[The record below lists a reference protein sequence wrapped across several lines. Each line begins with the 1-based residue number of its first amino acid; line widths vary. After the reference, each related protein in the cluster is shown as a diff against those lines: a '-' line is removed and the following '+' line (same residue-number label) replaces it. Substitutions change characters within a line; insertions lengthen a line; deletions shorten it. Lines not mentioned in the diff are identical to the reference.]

1 MVRPAADRPAKF
13 TDQLTSESI
22 DMAPELGI
30 FSLILAFVLSLSQ
43 AFFGLT
49 GAWRGKPV
57 WMAVARPAVTGQF
70 VFVVMAFACL
80 VYSFVNNDFS
90 VLYVARNSN
99 SQLPLFYK
107 VAALWGAHEGSLLLW
122 ILILSIWS
130 VAVAA
135 FSRLL
140 PLSFSS
146 RVLGVMGLI
155 SGGFMLFTLWTS
167 NPFLRLS
174 PAAQDG
180 ADLNP
185 VLQDFALAI
194 HPPMLYTGYVG
205 FSVAFAFAIAAMLEG
220 RLDQTWAK
228 WTRPWTIFAWMFQTI
243 GIALGSWWA
252 YYELGWGGW
261 WFWDP
266 VENASFMPW
275 LVGTALIHSLSVTEK
290 RGIFK
295 SWTLLLAIFAF
306 SLSLVGTFLVRSG
319 VLVSVHSFATD
330 PTRGLYIL
338 AFLVVT
344 IGGSLTLYA
353 WRAPKLYAPGGFEL
367 YSREFFLLVNNVIL
381 VSVAGL
387 VLWGTLSPLVY
398 ELLGIGKISVGPPV
412 FAVMFLV
419 PVLPLMVFL
428 AIGMHSAWRR
438 GKLTVT
444 ADPLWW
450 LLGASVA
457 LAVAVQGLV
466 FGQFH
471 WIGLIGFSFGFWV
484 MASAL
489 LEPVRRWR
497 QKQTLTAAL
506 LGMCI
511 AHFGVGMFAIGA
523 SGVESYKIEKDVA
536 LKPGGSFA
544 IAGYDFRFVNA
555 ANVRGPNYDAVEA
568 LVEVTRD
575 GKPVATL
582 KPQKR
587 HFWVQQS
594 DNSQAAISVNWARDL
609 FVAMGNP
616 LGESAWSMRIQYKP
630 LVRYIWLGALVMAVG
645 GFVAATDRRYRV
657 RVPVASPDTVAAPP
671 NAEPK
676 AGIA

>member
-1 MVRPAADRPAKF
+1 
-13 TDQLTSESI
+13 
-22 DMAPELGI
+22 MAPELGQ
-30 FSLILAFVLSLSQ
+30 FALILAFCLSVSQ
-43 AFFGLT
+43 AFFGLA

-57 WMAVARPAVTGQF
+57 WMSVARPAVTGQF
-70 VFVVMAFACL
+70 VFVAVAFACL
-80 VYSFVNNDFS
+80 VYCFVNYDFS
-90 VLYVARNSN
+90 VKYVAHNSN
-99 SQLPLFYK
+99 SHLPLFYR

-122 ILILSIWS
+122 ISILAIWS

-135 FSRLL
+135 FSRQL
-140 PLSFSS
+140 PITFSS
-146 RVLGVMGLI
+146 RVLGVMGLV
-155 SGGFMLFTLWTS
+155 SGGFLLFTLWTS
-167 NPFLRLS
+167 NPFERLI

-220 RLDQTWAK
+220 RLDQAWAK
-228 WTRPWTIFAWMFQTI
+228 WTRPWTIFAWLFQTI

-319 VLVSVHSFATD
+319 VLVSVHSFASD

-338 AFLVVT
+338 AFLVLT

-353 WRAPKLYAPGGFEL
+353 WRAPKLYVPGGFEL
-367 YSREFFLLVNNVIL
+367 FSREFFLLVNNVIL
-381 VSVAGL
+381 VGVAGL

-398 ELLGIGKISVGPPV
+398 EVLGLGKISVGPPV

-419 PVLPLMVFL
+419 PVVPLMVFL
-428 AIGMHSAWRR
+428 AIGMHSSWRR
-438 GKLTVT
+438 GKLAIAPT
-444 ADPLWW
+444 PLWW
-450 LLGASVA
+450 MLGSALILAVLIQGVGFGTFHWVGLLG
-457 LAVAVQGLV
+457 L
-466 FGQFH
+466 
-471 WIGLIGFSFGFWV
+471 SFGIWIIF
-484 MASAL
+484 SAAL
-489 LEPVRRWR
+489 GPVRRWR
-497 QKQTLTAAL
+497 LGQPVTTAL
-506 LGMCI
+506 LGMAI
-511 AHFGVGMFAIGA
+511 AHLGVGLFAIGA

-555 ANVRGPNYDAVEA
+555 TDVRGPNYDAVEA
-568 LVEVTRD
+568 LVEVTRG
-575 GKPVATL
+575 GKPVAIL

-587 HFWVQQS
+587 HFWVQQT
-594 DNSQAAISVNWARDL
+594 DNSQAAISVNWSRDL
-609 FVAMGNP
+609 FVAMGNS
-616 LGESAWSMRIQYKP
+616 LGEGAWSMRIQYKP
-630 LVRYIWLGALVMAVG
+630 LVRYIWLGALVMALG
-645 GFVAATDRRYRV
+645 GFIAATDRRYRS
-657 RVPVASPDTVAAPP
+657 RVPAPVRDTVASPP
-671 NAEPK
+671 NPEPK
-676 AGIA
+676 LREA

>member
-1 MVRPAADRPAKF
+1 
-13 TDQLTSESI
+13 
-22 DMAPELGI
+22 MAPELGI
-30 FSLILAFVLSLSQ
+30 FALILAFVLSVAQ

-49 GAWRGKPV
+49 GAWRVNPT
-57 WMAVARPAVTGQF
+57 WMGVARPAVTGQF
-70 VFVVMAFACL
+70 VFVALAFACL
-80 VYSFVNNDFS
+80 VYAFLHNDFS

-99 SQLPLFYK
+99 SHLPVFYQI
-107 VAALWGAHEGSLLLW
+107 AAVWGAHEGSLLLW

-135 FSRLL
+135 FSRGL
-140 PLSFSS
+140 PLTFSS

-155 SGGFMLFTLWTS
+155 SAGFMLFTLWTS
-167 NPFLRLS
+167 DPFTRLI
-174 PAAQDG
+174 PAALDG

-205 FSVAFAFAIAAMLEG
+205 FSVAFAFACAAMLEG

-338 AFLVVT
+338 AFLVLT

-367 YSREFFLLVNNVIL
+367 FSREFFLLVNNVIL
-381 VSVAGL
+381 VAVAAL

-398 ELLGIGKISVGPPV
+398 EMLNIGKISVGPPV

-419 PVLPLMVFL
+419 PMFPLMIFL

-444 ADPLWW
+444 AKPLWW
-450 LLGASVA
+450 LGGAAVLLSVA
-457 LAVAVQGLV
+457 IQGIV
-466 FGQFH
+466 FREFH
-471 WIGLIGFSFGFWV
+471 IVGLMGFSFGFWV
-484 MASAL
+484 IFSSV
-489 LEPVRRWR
+489 LEPLRRWR
-497 QKQTLTAAL
+497 QKQTVGAAL
-506 LGMCI
+506 IGMCL
-511 AHFGVGMFAIGA
+511 AHLGVGMFAIGA

-536 LKPGGSFA
+536 LKPGGSFT
-544 IAGYDFRFVNA
+544 IAGYEFTFVNA
-555 ANVRGPNYDAVEA
+555 ANVTGPNYDAVEA
-568 LVEVTRD
+568 TVTVTHD
-575 GKPVATL
+575 GHPVTVL

-587 HFWVQQS
+587 HFWVQQT
-594 DNSQAAISVNWARDL
+594 DNSKAAISVNWARDL

-616 LGESAWSMRIQYKP
+616 LGENAWSMRIQYKP
-630 LVRYIWLGALVMAVG
+630 LVRYIWLGAIVMALG
-645 GFVAATDRRYRV
+645 GLLAATDRRYRLK
-657 RVPVASPDTVAAPP
+657 VPADAPQP
-671 NAEPK
+671 SVTPPPGRAEL
-676 AGIA
+676 GIV

>member
-1 MVRPAADRPAKF
+1 
-13 TDQLTSESI
+13 
-22 DMAPELGI
+22 MAPELGI
-30 FSLILAFVLSLSQ
+30 FALILAFVLSLSQ
-43 AFFGLT
+43 AFFGLA
-49 GAWRGKPV
+49 GAWKGNAD

-70 VFVVMAFACL
+70 VFVATAFGCL
-80 VYSFVNNDFS
+80 VYAFVHDDFS
-90 VLYVARNSN
+90 VAYVAHNSN
-99 SQLPLFYK
+99 SHLPLFYQ
-107 VAALWGAHEGSLLLW
+107 VAAVWGAHEGSLLLW
-122 ILILSIWS
+122 ILILAIWS

-135 FSRLL
+135 FSRAL
-140 PLSFSS
+140 PLTFSS

-167 NPFLRLS
+167 NPFLRLI
-174 PAAQDG
+174 PAWQDG

-205 FSVAFAFAIAAMLEG
+205 FSVAFAFACAAMLEG

-338 AFLVVT
+338 AFLVIT

-353 WRAPKLYAPGGFEL
+353 WRAPKLYAPGGFEFF
-367 YSREFFLLVNNVIL
+367 SREFFLLVNNVIL

-419 PVLPLMVFL
+419 PMLPLMVFL
-428 AIGMHSAWRR
+428 AIGMHSTWKRA
-438 GKLTVT
+438 KLTV
-444 ADPLWW
+444 AAKPLWW
-450 LLGASVA
+450 MGAAAILLSVA
-457 LAVAVQGLV
+457 IQGLV
-466 FGQFH
+466 FREFH
-471 WIGLIGFSFGFWV
+471 AIGLIGFSFGFWIIL
-484 MASAL
+484 SSL
-489 LEPVRRWR
+489 LEPVRRLR
-497 QKQTLTAAL
+497 QRQTLGAAL
-506 LGMCI
+506 LGMSI
-511 AHFGVGMFAIGA
+511 AHLGVGVFAIGA

-544 IAGYDFRFVNA
+544 IAGYDFKFLA
-555 ANVRGPNYDAVEA
+555 AADVRGPNYDAVQA
-568 LVEVTRD
+568 AVQVRHGGRLIT
-575 GKPVATL
+575 TL
-582 KPQKR
+582 FPQKR
-587 HFWVQQS
+587 HFWVQQT
-594 DNSQAAISVNWARDL
+594 DNSQAAISVSWARDL

-616 LGESAWSMRIQYKP
+616 LGENAWSMRIQYKP
-630 LVRYIWLGALVMAVG
+630 LVRYIWLGAIIMAIG
-645 GFVAATDRRYRV
+645 GLVAATDRRYRV
-657 RVPVASPDTVAAPP
+657 KVPATAPEK
-671 NAEPK
+671 AEPP
-676 AGIA
+676 AAQPQPGSA

>member
-1 MVRPAADRPAKF
+1 
-13 TDQLTSESI
+13 
-22 DMAPELGI
+22 MAPEFGV
-30 FSLILAFVLSLSQ
+30 FSLILAFCLSLSQ
-43 AFFGLT
+43 AFFGLV
-49 GAWRGKPV
+49 GAWRDKPTF
-57 WMAVARPAVTGQF
+57 MAVARPAVTGQF
-70 VFVVMAFACL
+70 VFVALAFGCL

-99 SQLPLFYK
+99 SHLPLFYQ
-107 VAALWGAHEGSLLLW
+107 VAAVWGAHEGSLLLW
-122 ILILSIWS
+122 ILILVIWS

-135 FSRLL
+135 FSRQL
-140 PLSFSS
+140 PQSFSS

-155 SGGFMLFTLWTS
+155 SAGFLLFTLWTS
-167 NPFLRLS
+167 NPFERLM

-194 HPPMLYTGYVG
+194 HPPMLYMGYVG
-205 FSVAFAFAIAAMLEG
+205 FSVAFAFACAAMLEG

-228 WTRPWTIFAWMFQTI
+228 WTRPWTLFAWMFQTI
-243 GIALGSWWA
+243 GITLGSWWA

-275 LVGTALIHSLSVTEK
+275 LVGTALVHSLSVTEK

-319 VLVSVHSFATD
+319 VIVSVHSFATD

-367 YSREFFLLVNNVIL
+367 FSREFFLLVNNVIL
-381 VSVAGL
+381 VSVAFL

-419 PVLPLMVFL
+419 PMVPLMAFL
-428 AIGMHSAWRR
+428 AVGMHSAWRR
-438 GKLTVT
+438 GKLKLS
-444 ADPLWW
+444 AAPLWW
-450 LLGASVA
+450 LLA
-457 LAVAVQGLV
+457 LALVLALLIQRVGFGSMHWVGLLGST
-466 FGQFH
+466 FGL
-471 WIGLIGFSFGFWV
+471 WIMF
-484 MASAL
+484 SAL
-489 LEPVRRWR
+489 LEPVQRLR
-497 QKQTLTAAL
+497 QGAKLGTAL
-506 LGMCI
+506 LGMTI
-511 AHFGVGMFAIGA
+511 AHFGVGLFAIGA

-536 LKPGGSFA
+536 LKPGSSFA

-555 ANVRGPNYDAVEA
+555 VNVRGPNYDAVEA
-568 LVEVTRD
+568 LVDVTRD
-575 GKPVATL
+575 GKPVAVL

-587 HFWVQQS
+587 HFWVQQT
-594 DNSQAAISVNWARDL
+594 DNSQAAISVNWSRDL

-616 LGESAWSMRIQYKP
+616 LGDGAWSMRIQYKP
-630 LVRYIWLGALVMAVG
+630 LVRYIWLGALVMAFG
-645 GFVAATDRRYRV
+645 GLVAATDRRYRS
-657 RVPVASPDTVAAPP
+657 RVPVAAVSSAAPP
-671 NAEPK
+671 PLKPPPKPEPALK
-676 AGIA
+676 EV

>member
-1 MVRPAADRPAKF
+1 
-13 TDQLTSESI
+13 
-22 DMAPELGI
+22 MAPELGI

-49 GAWRGKPV
+49 GAWRGKPL

-70 VFVVMAFACL
+70 VFVIMAFACL
-80 VYSFVNNDFS
+80 VYCFVHNDFS

-135 FSRLL
+135 FSRQL

-167 NPFLRLS
+167 NPFLRLI
-174 PAAQDG
+174 PAATDG

-444 ADPLWW
+444 ANPLWW
-450 LLGASVA
+450 LLGASVL
-457 LAVAVQGLV
+457 LAVAIQGLV
-466 FGQFH
+466 FGGFH
-471 WIGLIGFSFGFWV
+471 VVGLVGFSFGFWV
-484 MASAL
+484 IFSSL
-489 LEPVRRWR
+489 LEPLRRLR

-544 IAGYDFRFVNA
+544 IAGYDFKFVDA
-555 ANVRGPNYDAVEA
+555 VNVRGPNYDAVEA
-568 LVEVTRD
+568 LVEVTRG

-587 HFWVQQS
+587 HFWVQQT

-616 LGESAWSMRIQYKP
+616 LGANAWSMRIQYKP
-630 LVRYIWLGALVMAVG
+630 LVRYIWLGALVMAIG
-645 GFVAATDRRYRV
+645 GFIAATDRRYRV
-657 RVPVASPDTVAAPP
+657 RVAVTSPDKAAAPP
-671 NAEPK
+671 PRQAQP
-676 AGIA
+676 GIA

>member
-1 MVRPAADRPAKF
+1 M
-13 TDQLTSESI
+13 
-22 DMAPELGI
+22 
-30 FSLILAFVLSLSQ
+30 
-43 AFFGLT
+43 
-49 GAWRGKPV
+49 
-57 WMAVARPAVTGQF
+57 ARPAVTGQF

-99 SQLPLFYK
+99 SHLPLFYK

-135 FSRLL
+135 FSRQL
-140 PLSFSS
+140 PVSFSS

-167 NPFLRLS
+167 NPFLRLI

-205 FSVAFAFAIAAMLEG
+205 FSVAFAFACAAMLEG

-228 WTRPWTIFAWMFQTI
+228 WTRPWTIFAWLFQTI

-338 AFLVVT
+338 AFLVLT

-353 WRAPKLYAPGGFEL
+353 WRAPKLYVAGGFEL
-367 YSREFFLLVNNVIL
+367 FSREFFLLVNNVIL

-419 PVLPLMVFL
+419 PMLPLMVFL
-428 AIGMHSAWRR
+428 PSACIRS
-438 GKLTVT
+438 GGAASSPST
-444 ADPLWW
+444 AKPLWW
-450 LLGASVA
+450 LLGVA
-457 LAVAVQGLV
+457 AVLAVGDPGLV
-466 FGQFH
+466 FGEFH
-471 WIGLIGFSFGFWV
+471 WVGIDRLQLR
-484 MASAL
+484 L
-489 LEPVRRWR
+489 LDHFFR
-497 QKQTLTAAL
+497 AARAA
-506 LGMCI
+506 C
-511 AHFGVGMFAIGA
+511 AAGA
-523 SGVESYKIEKDVA
+523 RSR
-536 LKPGGSFA
+536 P
-544 IAGYDFRFVNA
+544 
-555 ANVRGPNYDAVEA
+555 
-568 LVEVTRD
+568 
-575 GKPVATL
+575 
-582 KPQKR
+582 
-587 HFWVQQS
+587 
-594 DNSQAAISVNWARDL
+594 
-609 FVAMGNP
+609 
-616 LGESAWSMRIQYKP
+616 
-630 LVRYIWLGALVMAVG
+630 
-645 GFVAATDRRYRV
+645 
-657 RVPVASPDTVAAPP
+657 
-671 NAEPK
+671 
-676 AGIA
+676 

>member
-1 MVRPAADRPAKF
+1 
-13 TDQLTSESI
+13 
-22 DMAPELGI
+22 MAPELGI

-49 GAWRGKPV
+49 GAWRGKTV
-57 WMAVARPAVTGQF
+57 WMSVARPAVTGQF
-70 VFVVMAFACL
+70 VFVVLAFACL
-80 VYSFVNNDFS
+80 VYSFVHNDFS

-135 FSRLL
+135 FSRQL
-140 PLSFSS
+140 PVGFSS

-167 NPFLRLS
+167 NPFLRLI
-174 PAAQDG
+174 PAASDG

-220 RLDQTWAK
+220 RLDQAWAK
-228 WTRPWTIFAWMFQTI
+228 WTRPWTIFAWLFQTI

-338 AFLVVT
+338 AFLVLT

-353 WRAPKLYAPGGFEL
+353 WRAPKLYAAGGFEL
-367 YSREFFLLVNNVIL
+367 FSREFFLLVNNVIL
-381 VSVAGL
+381 VSVAAL

-398 ELLGIGKISVGPPV
+398 EVLGIGKISVGPPV
-412 FAVMFLV
+412 FALMFLV

-444 ADPLWW
+444 AEPLWW
-450 LLGASVA
+450 LLAVA
-457 LAVAVQGLV
+457 AGLAVAIQGLV
-466 FGQFH
+466 FKTFH
-471 WIGLIGFSFGFWV
+471 PVGLLGFTFGFWIIF
-484 MASAL
+484 SSL
-489 LEPVRRWR
+489 LEPLRRWR
-497 QKQTLTAAL
+497 QKQSVTAAL

-536 LKPGGSFA
+536 LKPGASFV
-544 IAGYDFRFVNA
+544 IAGYDFRFLNA
-555 ANVRGPNYDAVEA
+555 VNVRGPNYDAVEA
-568 LVEVTRD
+568 LVSVTRD
-575 GKPVATL
+575 GKPVAIL
-582 KPQKR
+582 RPQKR
-587 HFWVQQS
+587 HFWVQQT

-616 LGESAWSMRIQYKP
+616 LGDNAWSMRIQYKP
-630 LVRYIWLGALVMAVG
+630 LVRYIWLGALVMAIG
-645 GFVAATDRRYRV
+645 GFIAATDRRYRV
-657 RVPVASPDTVAAPP
+657 KVPVSAKVAAAAPP
-671 NAEPK
+671 NSKPQ

>member
-1 MVRPAADRPAKF
+1 
-13 TDQLTSESI
+13 
-22 DMAPELGI
+22 MAPELGV
-30 FSLILAFVLSLSQ
+30 FALILAFVLSVSQ
-43 AFFGLT
+43 AFFGLM
-49 GAWRGKPV
+49 GAWRGKPE
-57 WMAVARPAVTGQF
+57 WMSVARPAVAGQF
-70 VFVVMAFACL
+70 VFVAMAFGCL

-99 SQLPLFYK
+99 SHLPLFYK

-122 ILILSIWS
+122 IAILSIWS
-130 VAVAA
+130 LAVAA
-135 FSRLL
+135 LSRQL
-140 PLSFSS
+140 PASFSS

-167 NPFLRLS
+167 NPFERLM

-205 FSVAFAFAIAAMLEG
+205 FSVAFAFACAAMLEG
-220 RLDQTWAK
+220 KLDQTWAK
-228 WTRPWTIFAWMFQTI
+228 WTRPWTIFAWVFQTI

-338 AFLVVT
+338 AFLVIT
-344 IGGSLTLYA
+344 IGGSLSLYA
-353 WRAPKLYAPGGFEL
+353 WRAPKLYVPGGFEL
-367 YSREFFLLVNNVIL
+367 FSREFFLLVNNVIL

-398 ELLGIGKISVGPPV
+398 ELLNIGKISVGPPV

-419 PVLPLMVFL
+419 PMLPLMIFL

-438 GKLTVT
+438 GKLTV
-444 ADPLWW
+444 AAKPLWW
-450 LLGASVA
+450 MLAAAVV
-457 LAVAVQGLV
+457 LAVVLQLGYGRVHAVGLV
-466 FGQFH
+466 GMAFGI
-471 WIGLIGFSFGFWV
+471 WIIF
-484 MASAL
+484 SAL
-489 LEPVRRWR
+489 LEPVRRLR
-497 QKQTLTAAL
+497 QGQTLTAGL
-506 LGMCI
+506 MGMVI
-511 AHFGVGMFAIGA
+511 AHAGVGVFAIGA

-536 LKPGGSFA
+536 LKPGMTFS
-544 IAGYDFRFVNA
+544 IAGYDFRFVKA
-555 ANVRGPNYDAVEA
+555 IDVRGPNYDAVQA
-568 LVEVTRD
+568 TVEVRHG
-575 GKPVATL
+575 GKLVTTL
-582 KPQKR
+582 EPQKR
-587 HFWVQQS
+587 HFWVQQT

-616 LGESAWSMRIQYKP
+616 LGEGAWSMRIQYKP
-630 LVRYIWLGALVMAVG
+630 LVRYIWLGAIIMAVG
-645 GFVAATDRRYRV
+645 GIVAATDRRYRSRV
-657 RVPVASPDTVAAPP
+657 RATSSDPVTGAP
-671 NAEPK
+671 EPSLGS
-676 AGIA
+676 A

>member
-1 MVRPAADRPAKF
+1 
-13 TDQLTSESI
+13 
-22 DMAPELGI
+22 MAPELGV
-30 FSLILAFVLSLSQ
+30 FALILAFCLSMAQ
-43 AFFGLT
+43 AFFGLV

-57 WMAVARPAVTGQF
+57 WMSVARPAVTGQF
-70 VFVVMAFACL
+70 VFVATAFACL
-80 VYSFVNNDFS
+80 VYAFVNDDFS

-99 SQLPLFYK
+99 SHLPLFYH
-107 VAALWGAHEGSLLLW
+107 VAAVWGAHEGSLLLW
-122 ILILSIWS
+122 ILILAIWS

-135 FSRLL
+135 FSRQL

-146 RVLGVMGLI
+146 RVLGVMGLV
-155 SGGFMLFTLWTS
+155 SGGFLLFTLWTS
-167 NPFLRLS
+167 NPFQRLM

-205 FSVAFAFAIAAMLEG
+205 FSVAFAFACAAMLEG
-220 RLDQTWAK
+220 RLDQAWAK
-228 WTRPWTIFAWMFQTI
+228 WTRPWTLFAWLFQTI

-275 LVGTALIHSLSVTEK
+275 LVGTALVHSLSVTEK

-330 PTRGLYIL
+330 PTRGMYIL
-338 AFLVVT
+338 AFLVLT
-344 IGGSLTLYA
+344 IGGSLALYA

-367 YSREFFLLVNNVIL
+367 FSREFFLLVNNVIL
-381 VSVAGL
+381 VGVAGL

-398 ELLGIGKISVGPPV
+398 EMLGIGKISVGPPV

-419 PVLPLMVFL
+419 PMVPLMAFL
-428 AIGMHSAWRR
+428 AVGMHSAWRR
-438 GKLTVT
+438 GKLTVS
-444 ADPLWW
+444 ANPLWW
-450 LLGASVA
+450 MLAAAAL
-457 LAVAVQGLV
+457 LAVAIQWLGFRSMHWVGLLGLT
-466 FGQFH
+466 FGL
-471 WIGLIGFSFGFWV
+471 WIIFSSV
-484 MASAL
+484 
-489 LEPVRRWR
+489 LEPLRRWR
-497 QKQTLTAAL
+497 YGQTVSQAM
-506 LGMCI
+506 LGMTL
-511 AHFGVGMFAIGA
+511 AHLGVGLFAIGA

-536 LKPGGSFA
+536 LRPGGSYT
-544 IAGYDFRFVNA
+544 IAGYDFHFVNA
-555 ANVRGPNYDAVEA
+555 VAVRGPNYDAVEA

-575 GKPVATL
+575 GKAVAIL

-587 HFWVQQS
+587 HFWVQQT
-594 DNSQAAISVNWARDL
+594 DNSQAAISVNWSRDL
-609 FVAMGNP
+609 FVAMGNS
-616 LGESAWSMRIQYKP
+616 LGEGAWSMRIQYKP
-630 LVRYIWLGALVMAVG
+630 LVRYIWLGALIMALG
-645 GFVAATDRRYRV
+645 GGVAATDRRYRV
-657 RVPVASPDTVAAPP
+657 RLPAAARTDSGP
-671 NAEPK
+671 EPTP
-676 AGIA
+676 ALREA

>member
-1 MVRPAADRPAKF
+1 MAA
-13 TDQLTSESI
+13 
-22 DMAPELGI
+22 ELGV
-30 FSLILAFVLSLSQ
+30 FALILGFVLSLSQ
-43 AFFGLT
+43 AFFSLV
-49 GAWRGKPV
+49 GAWKGKV
-57 WMAVARPAVTGQF
+57 AWMTVARPAVTGQF
-70 VFVVMAFACL
+70 VFVATSFGCL
-80 VYSFVNNDFS
+80 VYAFVHNDFS
-90 VLYVARNSN
+90 VQYVARNSN
-99 SQLPLFYK
+99 SHLPLFYQ
-107 VAALWGAHEGSLLLW
+107 VAAVWGAHEGSLLLW

-135 FSRLL
+135 FSRAL
-140 PLSFSS
+140 PITFSS

-167 NPFLRLS
+167 NPFLRLI
-174 PAAQDG
+174 PAWQDG

-205 FSVAFAFAIAAMLEG
+205 FSVAFAFACAAMLEG

-228 WTRPWTIFAWMFQTI
+228 WTRPWTIFAWVFQTI

-275 LVGTALIHSLSVTEK
+275 LVGTALIHSLAVTEK

-338 AFLVVT
+338 AFLVLT

-353 WRAPKLYAPGGFEL
+353 WRAPKLYAPGGFEFF
-367 YSREFFLLVNNVIL
+367 SREFFLLVNNVTL

-398 ELLGIGKISVGPPV
+398 ELLGLGKISVGPPV

-419 PVLPLMVFL
+419 PMLPLMVFL
-428 AIGMHSAWRR
+428 GVGMHSAWRR
-438 GKLTVT
+438 RRLTV
-444 ADPLWW
+444 AAKPLRW
-450 LLGASVA
+450 LAGAAILVSLG
-457 LAVAVQGLV
+457 LQGLV
-466 FGQFH
+466 FRQFH
-471 WIGLIGFSFGFWV
+471 LVGLIGFTFGFWV
-484 MASAL
+484 IFSSL
-489 LEPVRRWR
+489 LEPVRRLR
-497 QKQTLTAAL
+497 QRQTLGAAL
-506 LGMCI
+506 LGMSI
-511 AHFGVGMFAIGA
+511 AHLGVGVFAIGA

-544 IAGYDFRFVNA
+544 IAGYDFKFVA
-555 ANVRGPNYDAVEA
+555 ATDVRGPNYDAVQA
-568 LVEVTRD
+568 TVEVRRS
-575 GKPVATL
+575 GKLITTL
-582 KPQKR
+582 FPQKR
-587 HFWVQQS
+587 HFWVQQT
-594 DNSQAAISVNWARDL
+594 DNSQAAISVGWARDL

-616 LGESAWSMRIQYKP
+616 LGLNAWSMRIQYKP
-630 LVRYIWLGALVMAVG
+630 LVRYIWLGAIIMAIG
-645 GFVAATDRRYRV
+645 GLVAATDRRYRV
-657 RVPVASPDTVAAPP
+657 KVPATATLQAAPP
-671 NAEPK
+671 NAEPQPGP
-676 AGIA
+676 A

>member
-1 MVRPAADRPAKF
+1 
-13 TDQLTSESI
+13 
-22 DMAPELGI
+22 MAPELGI
-30 FSLILAFVLSLSQ
+30 FALILAFVLSLSQ
-43 AFFGLT
+43 AFFGLG
-49 GAWRGKPV
+49 GAWRGKRV
-57 WMAVARPAVTGQF
+57 WMSVARPAVTGQF

-99 SQLPLFYK
+99 SQLPLFYR

-135 FSRLL
+135 FSRQL
-140 PLSFSS
+140 PASFSS

-155 SGGFMLFTLWTS
+155 SSGFMLFTLWTS
-167 NPFLRLS
+167 NPFLRLI

-205 FSVAFAFAIAAMLEG
+205 FSVAFAFACAAMLEG
-220 RLDQTWAK
+220 RLDQAWAK
-228 WTRPWTIFAWMFQTI
+228 WTRPWTIFAWMFLTS

-319 VLVSVHSFATD
+319 VLVSVHSFASD
-330 PTRGLYIL
+330 PKRGLYIL
-338 AFLVVT
+338 AFLVIT
-344 IGGSLTLYA
+344 IGGSLSLYA
-353 WRAPKLYAPGGFEL
+353 WRAPKMYVPGGFEL
-367 YSREFFLLVNNVIL
+367 FSREFFLLVNNVIL

-419 PVLPLMVFL
+419 PMLPLMVFM

-438 GKLTVT
+438 GKFTV
-444 ADPLWW
+444 PSQSLWW
-450 LLGASVA
+450 LLGIAVLLSVA
-457 LAVAVQGLV
+457 IQGWG
-466 FGQFH
+466 FGSIH
-471 WIGLIGFSFGFWV
+471 WIGLIGFSFGFWIIF
-484 MASAL
+484 SAL
-489 LEPVRRWR
+489 LEPLRRLR
-497 QKQTLTAAL
+497 QAQKLTTSL
-506 LGMCI
+506 LGMAI
-511 AHFGVGMFAIGA
+511 AHAGVGMFAIGA

-536 LKPGGSFA
+536 LKPGA
-544 IAGYDFRFVNA
+544 TYTIAGYEFRFVNA
-555 ANVRGPNYDAVEA
+555 IDVRGPNYDAVQA
-568 LVEVTRD
+568 LVEVTRG
-575 GKPVATL
+575 GKPVAVL
-582 KPQKR
+582 EPQKR
-587 HFWVQQS
+587 HFRVQQT
-594 DNSQAAISVNWARDL
+594 DNSKAAISVSWSRDL

-616 LGESAWSMRIQYKP
+616 LGEGAWSMRIQYKP

-645 GFVAATDRRYRV
+645 GLVAATDRRYRL
-657 RVPVASPDTVAAPP
+657 RAKATSADAVAAPP
-671 NAEPK
+671 GPEPRLRS
-676 AGIA
+676 A

>member
-1 MVRPAADRPAKF
+1 MV
-13 TDQLTSESI
+13 
-22 DMAPELGI
+22 PELGE
-30 FSLILAFVLSLSQ
+30 FALILAFVLSLSQ
-43 AFFGLT
+43 AFFGLV
-49 GAWRGKPV
+49 GAWRGKPE
-57 WMAVARPAVTGQF
+57 WMSVARPAVTGQF

-80 VYSFVNNDFS
+80 VYAFVNNDFS

-99 SQLPLFYK
+99 SHLPLFYR

-135 FSRLL
+135 FSRQL
-140 PLSFSS
+140 PASFSS

-155 SGGFMLFTLWTS
+155 SSGFMLFTLWTS
-167 NPFLRLS
+167 NPFVRLM
-174 PAAQDG
+174 PTAQDG

-205 FSVAFAFAIAAMLEG
+205 FSVAFAFACAAMLEG
-220 RLDQTWAK
+220 RLDQAWAK
-228 WTRPWTIFAWMFQTI
+228 WTRPWTIFAWIFQTI

-275 LVGTALIHSLSVTEK
+275 LVGTALIHSLSVTER

-319 VLVSVHSFATD
+319 VLVSVHSFASD

-338 AFLVVT
+338 AFLVIT

-353 WRAPKLYAPGGFEL
+353 WRAPKLYVPGGFEL
-367 YSREFFLLVNNVIL
+367 FSREFFLLVNNVIL

-412 FAVMFLV
+412 FALMFLV
-419 PVLPLMVFL
+419 PILPLMVFM
-428 AIGMHSAWRR
+428 AFGMHSVWRR
-438 GKLTVT
+438 RGRLTVEVKT
-444 ADPLWW
+444 LLW
-450 LLGASVA
+450 LLG
-457 LAVAVQGLV
+457 LAVLLSVAVQAGGFGSVHWLGLV
-466 FGQFH
+466 
-471 WIGLIGFSFGFWV
+471 GFSFGFWIIF
-484 MASAL
+484 SAL
-489 LEPVRRWR
+489 LEPIRRLR
-497 QKQTLTAAL
+497 QRQTLTAGL
-506 LGMCI
+506 LGMSI
-511 AHFGVGMFAIGA
+511 AHLGVGMFAIGA

-536 LKPGGSFA
+536 LKPGGSYA
-544 IAGYDFRFVNA
+544 IAGYEFRFVNA
-555 ANVRGPNYDAVEA
+555 VDVRGPNYDAVQA
-568 LVEVTRD
+568 LVEVTRG
-575 GKPVATL
+575 GKPVTVL
-582 KPQKR
+582 RPQKR
-587 HFWVQQS
+587 HFWVQQT
-594 DNSQAAISVNWARDL
+594 DNSQAAISVNWSRDL

-616 LGESAWSMRIQYKP
+616 LGEGAWSMRIQYKP
-630 LVRYIWLGALVMAVG
+630 LVRYIWLGAFVMAVG
-645 GFVAATDRRYRV
+645 GLVAATDRRYRL
-657 RVPVASPDTVAAPP
+657 RVKATSPDAVAAPP
-671 NAEPK
+671 PGPEPRFRS
-676 AGIA
+676 A